1 MKNPENKQGKYA
13 YLEQLTTEELDELL
27 RLDFNADEEDA
38 DPELVLAIMEV
49 IMKREPES
57 IPQIKPEETWKTFQ
71 ARNLTE
77 EPENEAEQEEKQ
89 EKVISFP
96 QEYQLPHKRKRWLTS
111 VVAAA
116 CAVFVFCAPVAH
128 GSTVLE
134 TMVNWK
140 QSTFSLPNQQETGT
154 VAVLTNPD
162 YLKVVE
168 AVKAYTDTPLL
179 PNWYPDGTTV
189 DYVEDNSDD
198 NVLSYCVAFTRAE
211 QRFSLYVL
219 AYDEES
225 SMNST
230 YEKNANSGAVQYTS
244 DGMPYYVMKNVEQ
257 TAAIWQGDKAE
268 YSLSG
273 FLTEE
278 EIADML
284 NSIDLGDDENVQN
297 EA

>member
-1 MKNPENKQGKYA
+1 MKYPEKQQGKDA

-27 RLDFNADEEDA
+27 RLEFNADEEDA

-49 IMKREPES
+49 IAKREPED
-57 IPQIKPEETWKTFQ
+57 IPPTDPEETWKTFQ
-71 ARNLTE
+71 ARNLTKPSE
-77 EPENEAEQEEKQ
+77 QTTEDTNTKQEETI
-89 EKVISFP
+89 V
-96 QEYQLPHKRKRWLTS
+96 EYQPPHRRKRWFAS

-128 GSTVLE
+128 GSTILE
-134 TMVNWK
+134 TMTNWK

-189 DYVEDNSDD
+189 DYVENNSDD
-198 NVLSYCVAFTRAE
+198 NVLSYCVSFTRAE
-211 QRFSLYVL
+211 QRFSLSVFTYN
-219 AYDEES
+219 EGS

-230 YEKNANSGAVQYTS
+230 YEKNENSGSVQYTS
-244 DGMPYYVMKNVEQ
+244 GGMPYYVMENMERTV
-257 TAAIWQGDKAE
+257 AIWQGDKAE

-297 EA
+297 ET

>member
-1 MKNPENKQGKYA
+1 MKNPENQQWKYA
-13 YLEQLTTEELDELL
+13 YLEQLTMEELDELL
-27 RLDFNADEEDA
+27 RLDFNANEEDA

-128 GSTVLE
+128 GSTILE
-134 TMVNWK
+134 TMTNWK
-140 QSTFSLPNQQETGT
+140 QTTFSTPDQQETGT

-168 AVKAYTDTPLL
+168 AVENATGTALL
-179 PNWYPDGTTV
+179 PNWYPDGMTV
-189 DYVEDNSDD
+189 EQVEDNSDD
-198 NVLSYCVAFTRAE
+198 NLLSYVIV
-211 QRFSLYVL
+211 FSKEKQHFLLSVL
-219 AYDEES
+219 TYDKNS
-225 SMNST
+225 AMNSM
-230 YEKNANSGAVQYTS
+230 YEKNEDSGDVRYTS
-244 DGMPYYVMKNVEQ
+244 GGMPYYVMENLERTVVVWK
-257 TAAIWQGDKAE
+257 DKTAE
-268 YSLSG
+268 YNLSG
-273 FLTEE
+273 FLTQDELE
-278 EIADML
+278 YMM
-284 NSIDLGDDENVQN
+284 NSIDTGDD
-297 EA
+297 

>member
-1 MKNPENKQGKYA
+1 MKNPKNQQGKYA

-27 RLDFNADEEDA
+27 RLEFNADEEDA

-128 GSTVLE
+128 GSTILE
-134 TMVNWK
+134 TMTNWK
-140 QSTFSLPNQQETGT
+140 QTTFSTPDQQETGT

-168 AVKAYTDTPLL
+168 AVENATGTALL
-179 PNWYPDGTTV
+179 PNWYPDGMTV
-189 DYVEDNSDD
+189 EQVEDNSDD
-198 NVLSYCVAFTRAE
+198 NLLSYVIV
-211 QRFSLYVL
+211 FSKEKQHFLLSVL
-219 AYDEES
+219 TYDKNS
-225 SMNST
+225 AMNSM
-230 YEKNANSGAVQYTS
+230 YEKNEDSGDVRYTS
-244 DGMPYYVMKNVEQ
+244 GGMPYYVMENLERTVVVWK
-257 TAAIWQGDKAE
+257 DKTAE
-268 YSLSG
+268 YNLSG
-273 FLTEE
+273 FLTQDELE
-278 EIADML
+278 YMM
-284 NSIDLGDDENVQN
+284 NSIDTGDD
-297 EA
+297 

>member
-1 MKNPENKQGKYA
+1 MKNPENQQGKYA

-27 RLDFNADEEDA
+27 RLDFNASEEDA

-57 IPQIKPEETWKTFQ
+57 VPQIKPEETWKTFQ

-77 EPENEAEQEEKQ
+77 EPEQTTDDRAEQEE
-89 EKVISFP
+89 ENIV
-96 QEYQLPHKRKRWLTS
+96 EYQLPRKRKRWLTS

-189 DYVEDNSDD
+189 DRVEDHSSDS
-198 NVLSYCVAFTRAE
+198 VLGYYISFSKAE
-211 QRFSLYVL
+211 EEFNLFII
-219 AYDEES
+219 AYSTES
-225 SMNST
+225 SMSSMH
-230 YEKNANSGAVQYTS
+230 EKNENSGTVQYTS
-244 DGMPYYVMKNVEQ
+244 GGMPYYLMENLERTVAV
-257 TAAIWQGDKAE
+257 WQGKTAE

-273 FLTEE
+273 SLTKEDIE
-278 EIADML
+278 HMI

-297 EA
+297 

>member
-1 MKNPENKQGKYA
+1 MKNPENQQGKYA

-27 RLDFNADEEDA
+27 RLDFNASEEDT

-57 IPQIKPEETWKTFQ
+57 VPQIKPKETWKTFQ

-77 EPENEAEQEEKQ
+77 EPEQTTDEKAEQEKENI
-89 EKVISFP
+89 V
-96 QEYQLPHKRKRWLTS
+96 EYQLPRKRKRWLTS

-128 GSTVLE
+128 GSTILE
-134 TMVNWK
+134 TMTNWK
-140 QSTFSLPNQQETGT
+140 QSTFSLPNQQESGT

-168 AVKAYTDTPLL
+168 TVKDATGTALL

-189 DYVEDNSDD
+189 EQVEDNSND
-198 NVLSYCVAFTRAE
+198 NFLSYSIILSKAKQHLLLSALT
-211 QRFSLYVL
+211 
-219 AYDEES
+219 YDK
-225 SMNST
+225 NST
-230 YEKNANSGAVQYTS
+230 INSMYEKNEDSGDVQHTS
-244 DGMPYYVMKNVEQ
+244 SGMPYYVMENLERTVVVWKDE
-257 TAAIWQGDKAE
+257 TAE

-273 FLTEE
+273 FLTQDELE
-278 EIADML
+278 RMM
-284 NSIDLGDDENVQN
+284 NSIDLGDD
-297 EA
+297 

>member
-1 MKNPENKQGKYA
+1 MKYPKKQQGKYA

-27 RLDFNADEEDA
+27 RLEFNANEEDA

-49 IMKREPES
+49 IAEREPED
-57 IPQIKPEETWKTFQ
+57 IPPIDPEETWKTFQ
-71 ARNLTE
+71 ARNLTKPSE
-77 EPENEAEQEEKQ
+77 QTTEDTNTKQEET
-89 EKVISFP
+89 VV
-96 QEYQLPHKRKRWLTS
+96 EYQPPHRRKRWFAS

-128 GSTVLE
+128 GSTILE
-134 TMVNWK
+134 TMTNWK

-168 AVKAYTDTPLL
+168 AVKDAAGTALL

-189 DYVEDNSDD
+189 DRVEDHSRDS
-198 NVLSYCVAFTRAE
+198 VLGYYISFSKAE
-211 QRFSLYVL
+211 EEFSLFII
-219 AYDEES
+219 AYDTKS
-225 SMNST
+225 SMSSIH
-230 YEKNANSGAVQYTS
+230 EKNETSGTIQYTS
-244 DGMPYYVMKNVEQ
+244 GGMPYYLMENLERTVAV
-257 TAAIWQGDKAE
+257 WQGKTAE

-273 FLTEE
+273 ALTKE
-278 EIADML
+278 EIKHMI

-297 EA
+297 

>member
-1 MKNPENKQGKYA
+1 MKNPKNQQGKYA

-27 RLDFNADEEDA
+27 RLDFNASEEDT

-111 VVAAA
+111 VVVAA

-128 GSTVLE
+128 GSTILE
-134 TMVNWK
+134 TMTNWK
-140 QSTFSLPNQQETGT
+140 QTTFSTPDQQETGT

-168 AVKAYTDTPLL
+168 AVENATGTALL
-179 PNWYPDGTTV
+179 PNWYPDGMTV
-189 DYVEDNSDD
+189 EQVEDNSDD
-198 NVLSYCVAFTRAE
+198 NLLSYVIV
-211 QRFSLYVL
+211 FSKEKQHFLLSVL
-219 AYDEES
+219 TYDKNS
-225 SMNST
+225 AMNSM
-230 YEKNANSGAVQYTS
+230 YEKNEDSGDVRYTS
-244 DGMPYYVMKNVEQ
+244 GGMPYYVMENLERTVVVWK
-257 TAAIWQGDKAE
+257 DKTAE
-268 YSLSG
+268 YNLSG
-273 FLTEE
+273 FLTQDELE
-278 EIADML
+278 YMM
-284 NSIDLGDDENVQN
+284 NSIDTGDD
-297 EA
+297 

>member
-1 MKNPENKQGKYA
+1 MKYPENKQGKYR
-13 YLEQLTTEELDELL
+13 YLEQLSTEELNELL
-27 RLDFNADEEDA
+27 RMEFNADEENA

-49 IMKREPES
+49 IAEREPENTPP
-57 IPQIKPEETWKTFQ
+57 IRPEETWKTFQ

-77 EPENEAEQEEKQ
+77 QPEQTTEENAELEN
-89 EKVISFP
+89 VV
-96 QEYQLPHKRKRWLTS
+96 EYQIPRKRKRWLTS

-128 GSTVLE
+128 GSTILE
-134 TMVNWK
+134 TMTNWK
-140 QSTFSLPNQQETGT
+140 QTTFSLPNQHESGT

-189 DYVEDNSDD
+189 DYVENNSVDGIVD
-198 NVLSYCVAFTRAE
+198 YCVSFSRTE
-211 QRFSLYVL
+211 QDFSLYVL
-219 AYDEES
+219 IYDENS
-225 SMNST
+225 SINST
-230 YEKNANSGAVQYTS
+230 YEKNEDSGSVQYTS
-244 DGMPYYVMKNVEQ
+244 DGMPYYVMKNLERTVVV
-257 TAAIWQGDKAE
+257 WQRGNAE

-278 EIADML
+278 EIAYIL
-284 NSIDLGDDENVQN
+284 NSIDLGDGENVQN

>member
-1 MKNPENKQGKYA
+1 MKNPENQQGKYA
-13 YLEQLTTEELDELL
+13 YLQQLMTEELDELL

-71 ARNLTE
+71 AKNLTE
-77 EPENEAEQEEKQ
+77 EPEQTTDEKAEQEE
-89 EKVISFP
+89 ENIV
-96 QEYQLPHKRKRWLTS
+96 EYRLPRKRKRWLTS

-116 CAVFVFCAPVAH
+116 CAVFIFCAPVAY
-128 GSTVLE
+128 GSTILE
-134 TMVNWK
+134 TMTNWK
-140 QSTFSLPNQQETGT
+140 QTTFSLPNQQESGT

-168 AVKAYTDTPLL
+168 TVKAYTDTPLL

-189 DYVEDNSDD
+189 DYVEDNSADSIVD
-198 NVLSYCVAFTRAE
+198 YCVSFSRTE
-211 QRFSLYVL
+211 QDFSLYVL
-219 AYDEES
+219 IYDENS
-225 SMNST
+225 SINSS
-230 YEKNANSGAVQYTS
+230 YEKNEDSGSVHYTTG
-244 DGMPYYVMKNVEQ
+244 GMPYYVMKNLEQ
-257 TAAIWQGDKAE
+257 TVVVWQRGNAE

-278 EIADML
+278 EIAYML
-284 NSIDLGDDENVQN
+284 NSIDLGDDNN
-297 EA
+297 A

>member
-1 MKNPENKQGKYA
+1 MKNPKNQQGKYA

-27 RLDFNADEEDA
+27 RLEFNADEEDA

-49 IMKREPES
+49 IAKREPED
-57 IPQIKPEETWKTFQ
+57 IPPTDPEETWKTFQ
-71 ARNLTE
+71 ARNLTKPSE
-77 EPENEAEQEEKQ
+77 QTTEDTNTKQEETI
-89 EKVISFP
+89 V
-96 QEYQLPHKRKRWLTS
+96 EYQPPHRRKRWFAS

-128 GSTVLE
+128 GSTILE
-134 TMVNWK
+134 TMTNWK

-162 YLKVVE
+162 YLKVVD
-168 AVKAYTDTPLL
+168 AVKNATDTALL

-189 DYVEDNSDD
+189 DYVENNSDD
-198 NVLSYCVAFTRAE
+198 NVLSYCVSFSRAE
-211 QRFSLYVL
+211 NNFSLSVL
-219 AYDEES
+219 MYDGNS
-225 SMNST
+225 STNST
-230 YEKNANSGAVQYTS
+230 YEKNENSGFVQYTS
-244 DGMPYYVMKNVEQ
+244 DGMPYYVMENMDRTV
-257 TAAIWQGDKAE
+257 AIWQEDKAE

-278 EIADML
+278 EIANML

>member
-1 MKNPENKQGKYA
+1 MKNPENQQGKYA
-13 YLEQLTTEELDELL
+13 YLEQLTMEELDELL
-27 RLDFNADEEDA
+27 RLDFNANEEDA

-128 GSTVLE
+128 GSTILE
-134 TMVNWK
+134 TMTNWK
-140 QSTFSLPNQQETGT
+140 QSTFSLPNQQESGT

-168 AVKAYTDTPLL
+168 TVKDATGTALL

-189 DYVEDNSDD
+189 EQVEDNSND
-198 NVLSYCVAFTRAE
+198 NFLSYSIILSKAKQHLLLSALT
-211 QRFSLYVL
+211 
-219 AYDEES
+219 YDK
-225 SMNST
+225 NST
-230 YEKNANSGAVQYTS
+230 INSMYEKNEDSGDVQYTS
-244 DGMPYYVMKNVEQ
+244 SGMPYYVMENLERTVVVWKDE
-257 TAAIWQGDKAE
+257 TAE

-273 FLTEE
+273 FLTQDELE
-278 EIADML
+278 RMM
-284 NSIDLGDDENVQN
+284 NSIDLGDD
-297 EA
+297 

>member
-1 MKNPENKQGKYA
+1 MKNPENQQGKYA
-13 YLEQLTTEELDELL
+13 YLEQLTMEELDELL
-27 RLDFNADEEDA
+27 RLDFNANEEDA

-128 GSTVLE
+128 GSTILE
-134 TMVNWK
+134 TMTNWK
-140 QSTFSLPNQQETGT
+140 QTTFSTPDQQETGT

-168 AVKAYTDTPLL
+168 AVENATGTALL
-179 PNWYPDGTTV
+179 PNWYPDGMTV
-189 DYVEDNSDD
+189 EQVEDNSDD
-198 NVLSYCVAFTRAE
+198 NLLSYVIV
-211 QRFSLYVL
+211 FSKEKQHFLLSVL
-219 AYDEES
+219 TYDKNS
-225 SMNST
+225 AMNSM
-230 YEKNANSGAVQYTS
+230 YEKNEDSGDVRYTS
-244 DGMPYYVMKNVEQ
+244 GGMPYYVMENLERTVVVWK
-257 TAAIWQGDKAE
+257 DKTAE
-268 YSLSG
+268 YNLSG
-273 FLTEE
+273 FLTQDELE
-278 EIADML
+278 YMM
-284 NSIDLGDDENVQN
+284 NSIDTGDD
-297 EA
+297 

>member
-1 MKNPENKQGKYA
+1 MKNPENQQGKYA

-27 RLDFNADEEDA
+27 RLDFNASEEDT

-57 IPQIKPEETWKTFQ
+57 VPQIKPEETWKTFQ

-128 GSTVLE
+128 GSTILE
-134 TMVNWK
+134 TMTNWK
-140 QSTFSLPNQQETGT
+140 QTTFSTPDQQETGT

-168 AVKAYTDTPLL
+168 AVENATGTALL
-179 PNWYPDGTTV
+179 PNWYPDGMTV
-189 DYVEDNSDD
+189 EQVEDNSDD
-198 NVLSYCVAFTRAE
+198 NLLSYVIV
-211 QRFSLYVL
+211 FSKEKQHFLLSVL
-219 AYDEES
+219 TYDKNS
-225 SMNST
+225 AMNSM
-230 YEKNANSGAVQYTS
+230 YEKNEDSGDVRYTS
-244 DGMPYYVMKNVEQ
+244 GGMPYYVMENLERTVVVWK
-257 TAAIWQGDKAE
+257 DKTAE
-268 YSLSG
+268 YNLSG
-273 FLTEE
+273 FLTQDELE
-278 EIADML
+278 YMM
-284 NSIDLGDDENVQN
+284 NSIDTGDD
-297 EA
+297 

>member
-1 MKNPENKQGKYA
+1 MKNPKNQQGKYA

-27 RLDFNADEEDA
+27 RLEFNADEEDA

-128 GSTVLE
+128 GSTILE
-134 TMVNWK
+134 TMTNWK
-140 QSTFSLPNQQETGT
+140 QSTFSLPNQQESGT

-162 YLKVVE
+162 YLKIVE
-168 AVKAYTDTPLL
+168 AVKDATGTALL

-189 DYVEDNSDD
+189 DYAEDNSTDTA
-198 NVLSYCVAFTRAE
+198 LSYCIS
-211 QRFSLYVL
+211 FSNGKQVFLLSIFV
-219 AYDEES
+219 YDENHSIS
-225 SMNST
+225 SI
-230 YEKNANSGAVQYTS
+230 YEKNEDSGSVRYAS
-244 DGMPYYVMKNVEQ
+244 NGMPYYLLENVED
-257 TAAIWQGDKAE
+257 TAATWQGSTAE
-268 YSLSG
+268 YCLSG
-273 FLTEE
+273 VLTQEE
-278 EIADML
+278 VEHMI
-284 NSIDLGDDENVQN
+284 NSIDIGDDNN
-297 EA
+297 D

>member
-1 MKNPENKQGKYA
+1 MKNPENQQGKYA
-13 YLEQLTTEELDELL
+13 YLEQLTMEELDELL
-27 RLDFNADEEDA
+27 RLDFNANEEDA

-57 IPQIKPEETWKTFQ
+57 VPQIKPEETWKTFQ

-128 GSTVLE
+128 GSTILE
-134 TMVNWK
+134 TMTNWK
-140 QSTFSLPNQQETGT
+140 QTTFSTPDQQETGT

-168 AVKAYTDTPLL
+168 AVENATGTALL
-179 PNWYPDGTTV
+179 PNWYPDGMTV
-189 DYVEDNSDD
+189 EQVEDNSDD
-198 NVLSYCVAFTRAE
+198 NLLSYVIV
-211 QRFSLYVL
+211 FSKEKQHFLLSVL
-219 AYDEES
+219 TYDKNS
-225 SMNST
+225 AMNSM
-230 YEKNANSGAVQYTS
+230 YEKNEDSGDVRYTS
-244 DGMPYYVMKNVEQ
+244 GGMPYYVMENLERTVVVWK
-257 TAAIWQGDKAE
+257 DKTAE
-268 YSLSG
+268 YNLSG
-273 FLTEE
+273 FLTQDELE
-278 EIADML
+278 YMM
-284 NSIDLGDDENVQN
+284 NSIDTGDD
-297 EA
+297 

>member
-1 MKNPENKQGKYA
+1 MKNPESQQGKYA

-27 RLDFNADEEDA
+27 RLDFNANEEDA

-77 EPENEAEQEEKQ
+77 EPEQTTDEKAEQEE
-89 EKVISFP
+89 ENIV
-96 QEYQLPHKRKRWLTS
+96 EYRLPRKRKRWLTS

-128 GSTVLE
+128 GSTILE
-134 TMVNWK
+134 TMTNWK
-140 QSTFSLPNQQETGT
+140 QSTFSLPNQQESGT

-168 AVKAYTDTPLL
+168 AIKAYTDTPLL

-189 DYVEDNSDD
+189 ENVEDTSDD
-198 NVLSYCVAFTRAE
+198 NSLGYVILFSKSKQDFLLSVLIHSE
-211 QRFSLYVL
+211 N
-219 AYDEES
+219 S
-225 SMNST
+225 SVNST
-230 YEKNANSGAVQYTS
+230 YEKDKESGDVRYTS
-244 DGMPYYVMKNVEQ
+244 SGMPYYVMENMERSVVV
-257 TAAIWQGDKAE
+257 WQGKKAE

-273 FLTEE
+273 FLTQEE
-278 EIADML
+278 LEHMI
-284 NSIDLGDDENVQN
+284 NSIDLGDDKND
-297 EA
+297 

>member
-1 MKNPENKQGKYA
+1 MKNPENQQGKYA

-57 IPQIKPEETWKTFQ
+57 IPQTKPEETWKTFQ

-77 EPENEAEQEEKQ
+77 EPENKPEQEKKQ

-96 QEYQLPHKRKRWLTS
+96 QEYQLPRRRKRWFAS

-140 QSTFSLPNQQETGT
+140 QSTFSLPGNQESGT
-154 VAVLTNPD
+154 SAVLKNPD
-162 YLKVVE
+162 YLKVVD
-168 AVKAYTDTPLL
+168 AVKAQVEDPLL
-179 PNWYPDGTTV
+179 PNWYPDGTTI
-189 DYVEDNSDD
+189 DFVEDYSVDGSLDFCVSFLKDTEDFSFFITTYSENDSVK
-198 NVLSYCVAFTRAE
+198 NV
-211 QRFSLYVL
+211 
-219 AYDEES
+219 
-225 SMNST
+225 
-230 YEKNANSGAVQYTS
+230 YEKDAGSGAVKYMANGT
-244 DGMPYYVMKNVEQ
+244 PYYVMKNLERNVV
-257 TAAIWQGDKAE
+257 IWQGDKEE
-268 YSLSG
+268 YCLSG
-273 FLTEE
+273 YLTDQ
-278 EIADML
+278 EIERMME
-284 NSIDLGDDENVQN
+284 SISTGGN
-297 EA
+297 ET